1 MPPEEF
7 PQELQGRSLI
17 PGLGDLDLQ
26 HLTFVI
32 HHAPEVMLDAA
43 DLHEHPIPVPAPA
56 EGAHLA
62 HPLSLDFSREH
73 GPERL
78 CQINWRRPSP
88 SPLPFILSGMRST

>member
-1 MPPEEF
+1 
-7 PQELQGRSLI
+7 
-17 PGLGDLDLQ
+17 
-26 HLTFVI
+26 VI

-62 HPLSLDFSREH
+62 HPLSADFSREH

-78 CQINWRRPSP
+78 CQTRAC
-88 SPLPFILSGMRST
+88 